1 VKHWLFLLVAIVTEV
16 FATSAL
22 KMSDGFSNLW
32 PSVCVVLGY
41 GTSFYFLALTLDKI
55 PVGIAYAVWAGVGM
69 VLITLVGLFAFGQKL
84 DVAATIG
91 IVLIIGGVLI
101 MNLFSASVPK

>member
-1 VKHWLFLLVAIVTEV
+1 MKHWLFLLVAIVTEV

-69 VLITLVGLFAFGQKL
+69 VLITLVGLVAFGQKL
-84 DVAATIG
+84 DAAATIG
-91 IVLIIGGVLI
+91 MVLIISGVLV

>member
-1 VKHWLFLLVAIVTEV
+1 MKHWLFLLVAIVAEV

-22 KMSDGFSNLW
+22 KMSEGFSNLW
-32 PSVCVVLGY
+32 PSVVVVVGY
-41 GTSFYFLALTLDKI
+41 ATSFYFLALTLERI
-55 PVGIAYAVWAGVGM
+55 PVGIAYAVWAGVGI
-69 VLITLVGLFAFGQKL
+69 VLITLAGLFLFGQKL
-84 DVAATIG
+84 DFAATLG

>member
-1 VKHWLFLLVAIVTEV
+1 MKHWLFLLVAIVTEV

-41 GTSFYFLALTLDKI
+41 ATSFYFLALTLDRM
-55 PVGIAYAVWAGVGM
+55 PVGVAYAVWAGVGM
-69 VLITLVGLFAFGQKL
+69 VLITLVGLFLFGQKL
-84 DVAATIG
+84 DAAATIG
-91 IVLIIGGVLI
+91 IVFIISGVLI
-101 MNLFSASVPK
+101 MNLFSESVPK

>member
-1 VKHWLFLLVAIVTEV
+1 MKYWLFLLVAIVTEV

-22 KMSDGFSNLW
+22 KMSEGFSNLW

-41 GTSFYFLALTLDKI
+41 GTSFYFLALTLERI
-55 PVGIAYAVWAGVGM
+55 PVGIAYAVWAGLGI
-69 VLITLVGLFAFGQKL
+69 VLITVAGLFLFGQKL
-84 DVAATIG
+84 DFAATLG

-101 MNLFSASVPK
+101 MNLFSESVPK